1 MTKRKHSDADA
12 GRAAL
17 RNLGEQ
23 ATQLAELIPAV
34 ADVVDAQVGGD
45 RRDHEVARA
54 RVPRLV
60 AGVFNDRRHQRRK
73 VAIRFARDASRG

>member
-34 ADVVDAQVGGD
+34 ADVVVD
-45 RRDHEVARA
+45 RFPSRDARA
-54 RVPRLV
+54 RTASLQGGLR
-60 AGVFNDRRHQRRK
+60 ARRR
-73 VAIRFARDASRG
+73 